1 MMQVRARTMM
11 IWAVAASALIGVA
24 ACKTK
29 PKEAVAECTFPGS
42 TTPAPGWVCDQ
53 PVAGVAVGA
62 VGSTQ
67 KSAAGMSFM
76 REMAATSARAE
87 LARQMKVQVQGMIKQ
102 YAETTGAGDAETV
115 DRVNTSVTK
124 QITNESLAGTKI
136 MRSIQAPDGTLY
148 VLVGLDEST
157 RQALVKAAVNTS
169 LNNERAAWQQFRAKK
184 GFEELADDI
193 AKQQAPAQGK

>member
-1 MMQVRARTMM
+1 MMQVQSGMM
-11 IWAVAASALIGVA
+11 RWVVAAAVVMGVA
-24 ACKTK
+24 ACAK
-29 PKEAVAECTFPGS
+29 PKPKVAECTFPGS
-42 TTPAPGWVCDQ
+42 TVEAPGWVCDQ
-53 PVAGVAVGA
+53 PVPGIAVGA

-76 REMAATSARAE
+76 REMAGTSARAE

-102 YAETTGAGDAETV
+102 YAETTGAGDSETV

-124 QITNESLAGTKI
+124 QITNESLGGTKI

-148 VLVGLDEST
+148 VLVGVDEST

-193 AKQQAPAQGK
+193 AKQQPAQGK

>member
-1 MMQVRARTMM
+1 MMRWV
-11 IWAVAASALIGVA
+11 VAAAVVMGVA
-24 ACKTK
+24 ACAK
-29 PKEAVAECTFPGS
+29 PKPKVAECTFPGS
-42 TTPAPGWVCDQ
+42 QVEAPGWVCDQ
-53 PVAGVAVGA
+53 PVPGVAVGA

-76 REMAATSARAE
+76 REMAGTSARAE

-102 YAETTGAGDAETV
+102 YAETTGAGDSETV

-148 VLVGLDEST
+148 VLVGVDEQT

-193 AKQQAPAQGK
+193 AKQQPPQGK

>member
-1 MMQVRARTMM
+1 MMQARTKTMM
-11 IWAVAASALIGVA
+11 VWAVAAAAVLGVA

-29 PKEAVAECTFPGS
+29 PKEPVVECTFPN
-42 TTPAPGWVCDQ
+42 TTAAAPGWVCDQ
-53 PVAGVAVGA
+53 PVAGISVAA
-62 VGSTQ
+62 VGSAQ
-67 KSAAGMSFM
+67 KTAAGMAFM
-76 REMAATSARAE
+76 REMAGTSARAE
-87 LARQMKVQVQGMIKQ
+87 LARQMKIQVQGMIKQ

-124 QITNESLAGTKI
+124 QITNESLSGTKI
-136 MRSIQAPDGTLY
+136 MRSIVAPDGTLY
-148 VLVGLDEST
+148 VLVGVDEAT

>member
-1 MMQVRARTMM
+1 
-11 IWAVAASALIGVA
+11 
-24 ACKTK
+24 
-29 PKEAVAECTFPGS
+29 
-42 TTPAPGWVCDQ
+42 
-53 PVAGVAVGA
+53 
-62 VGSTQ
+62 
-67 KSAAGMSFM
+67 
-76 REMAATSARAE
+76 
-87 LARQMKVQVQGMIKQ
+87 MIKQ

-193 AKQQAPAQGK
+193 AKQQPQQGK

>member
-1 MMQVRARTMM
+1 MMRWV
-11 IWAVAASALIGVA
+11 VAAAVVMGVA
-24 ACKTK
+24 ACAK
-29 PKEAVAECTFPGS
+29 PKPKVAECTFPGS
-42 TTPAPGWVCDQ
+42 SVEAPGWVCDQ
-53 PVAGVAVGA
+53 PVPGVAVGA

-193 AKQQAPAQGK
+193 AKQQPQQGK

>member
-1 MMQVRARTMM
+1 MMQGQAGMM
-11 IWAVAASALIGVA
+11 RWVVAAAVVMGVA
-24 ACKTK
+24 ACAK
-29 PKEAVAECTFPGS
+29 PKPKVAECTFPGS
-42 TTPAPGWVCDQ
+42 SVEAPGWVCDQ
-53 PVAGVAVGA
+53 PVPGVAVGA

-193 AKQQAPAQGK
+193 AKQQPQQGK

>member
-1 MMQVRARTMM
+1 MMQGQAGMM
-11 IWAVAASALIGVA
+11 RWVVAAAVVMGVA
-24 ACKTK
+24 ACAK
-29 PKEAVAECTFPGS
+29 PKPKVAECTFPGS
-42 TTPAPGWVCDQ
+42 TTEAPGWVCDQ
-53 PVAGVAVGA
+53 PVPGIAVGA

-76 REMAATSARAE
+76 REMASTSARAE

-193 AKQQAPAQGK
+193 AKQQPPQGK

>member
-1 MMQVRARTMM
+1 MMRWV
-11 IWAVAASALIGVA
+11 VAAAVVMGVA
-24 ACKTK
+24 ACAK
-29 PKEAVAECTFPGS
+29 PKPKVAECTFPGS
-42 TTPAPGWVCDQ
+42 TVEAPGWVCDQ
-53 PVAGVAVGA
+53 PVPGVSVGA

-193 AKQQAPAQGK
+193 AKQQPQQGK

>member
-1 MMQVRARTMM
+1 MMQGQAGMM
-11 IWAVAASALIGVA
+11 RWVIAAAVVMGVA
-24 ACKTK
+24 ACAK
-29 PKEAVAECTFPGS
+29 PKPKVAECTFPGS
-42 TTPAPGWVCDQ
+42 TVEAPGWVCDQ
-53 PVAGVAVGA
+53 PVPGIAVGA

-67 KSAAGMSFM
+67 KSGAGMSFM
-76 REMAATSARAE
+76 REMAGTSARAE

-124 QITNESLAGTKI
+124 QITNESLGGTKI

-148 VLVGLDEST
+148 VLVGVDEST

-193 AKQQAPAQGK
+193 AKQQPAQAK